1 MQIKSVLAGAAI
13 SLAASIGTASAGDEF
28 TTLDG
33 VTAVAMSAGEL
44 DAVTGKVRHFTV
56 TTRGAGLINPD
67 TPAAATPLAGDLFRV
82 GGPLNGGV
90 AHGYSGLLV
99 ASDGVISIP

>member
-1 MQIKSVLAGAAI
+1 MRIKSILAGTAIALALGLGTTSAA
-13 SLAASIGTASAGDEF
+13 DPFF
-28 TTLDG
+28 THDG